1 VSWFG
6 RKNAQRDSAA
16 DATQCSFC
24 SAPRE
29 NVAFLVAKDARTSI
43 CERCLALAIAV
54 MDHDPKR
61 NVDRPYLALALA
73 HVELIETAQPTHWP
87 QLPTLARGLLALR
100 STPAYDLLRL
110 AQICSSRN
118 HDDANVAALLLF
130 ADVVNIAEFR
140 PQDAVQMG
148 YTAYDLGDFTAV
160 RRAGSIFTSSNL
172 LDDAIMLDLAAL
184 TLLADAA
191 EQRDGVDAALATRA
205 QQLLELANAVG
216 GPGETS
222 RVQCIVAW
230 VLHRHGQHRR
240 AIDLY
245 QAVKAQHGLRPR
257 SGVPFGDACN
267 AAGDVAA
274 AVAAWQS
281 VRAATA
287 ATNFWHREAIARLD
301 PTTAVYR

>member
-1 VSWFG
+1 MSWFS
-6 RKNAQRDSAA
+6 RKNTQRDASS
-16 DATQCSFC
+16 DAKQCSFC
-24 SAPRE
+24 GTPRQD
-29 NVAFLVAKDARTSI
+29 VAFLVAKDARTAI
-43 CERCLALAIAV
+43 CEGCVALAIAV
-54 MDHDPKR
+54 MDQDPNR

-73 HVELIETAQPTHWP
+73 HVELIEAAQPAHWL

-100 STPAYDLLRL
+100 STPAQDLLRL
-110 AQICSSRN
+110 AQLCSLRN
-118 HDDANVAALLLF
+118 HDDAKAAALLLF

-172 LDDAIMLDLAAL
+172 IDDAIMLDLAAL

-191 EQRDGVDAALATRA
+191 EQRDGIDAALATRA

-216 GPGETS
+216 GAAETS

-230 VLHRHGQHRR
+230 VLHRHGHHRS

-245 QAVKAQHGLRPR
+245 QAVKVQHGLLPR
-257 SGVPFGDACN
+257 SEVPFGDACN
-267 AAGDVAA
+267 AAGDGAA

-287 ATNFWHREAIARLD
+287 ATNFWHREATARLD
-301 PTTAVYR
+301 PTTAIYR